1 MVVARTRDLRKRCN
15 PGSRFVV
22 LTDVRR
28 LRPGGFTIF
37 VFVVAAA
44 CTLGAIGTHGRT
56 RGSSSTC
63 PDAPGFICST
73 LAVPLD
79 RSGHARGTLGLR
91 VAAQQGSAPRG
102 VVVFLTG
109 GPGQPGEPFA
119 GRVAARMGH
128 AFSGYRLVLF
138 DQRGTGG
145 TALRCPALQRQMGS
159 SDLAVP
165 TRRAVVSC
173 ARAIGPKRRFFT
185 TADTVEDLE
194 ALRRS
199 LGVDK
204 LTLDGVSYG
213 TFVAERYAIRHPTHV
228 ARLVLDS
235 VVPHPTLDPLYVADA
250 KAVARVLRLVCREQ
264 RCPGDPAR
272 DFAFAVRHRAIG
284 NRLLDALVT
293 MSVADPSYPG
303 VSSGLHAARSGN
315 WRPLLNLIVRW
326 RPERTPAE
334 FLSQGLHASTLC
346 GDTRMPWGSS
356 AVALSRRPSALRR
369 AVAKLRDADVWPLT
383 RGILAGNGIV
393 KTCLWWPPTP
403 APPEPRAAKLPP
415 VPTLLLA
422 GDHDLS
428 TPLTWARDEARAAP
442 KGKLVVIHGSGHST
456 QMRASVDTARDAVA
470 EFLH

>member
-1 MVVARTRDLRKRCN
+1 V
-15 PGSRFVV
+15 RFVV
-22 LTDVRR
+22 LLNVRR

-37 VFVVAAA
+37 VFVVVAA
-44 CTLGAIGTHGRT
+44 CTLGAIATHGRT
-56 RGSSSTC
+56 RASGSACS
-63 PDAPGFICST
+63 DAPGFTCST
-73 LAVPLD
+73 LPVPLD
-79 RSGHARGTLGLR
+79 RTGHFRGTLGLR
-91 VAAQQGSAPRG
+91 VAAQQGNAPRG

-119 GRVAARMGH
+119 ARVAARMAH

-185 TADTVEDLE
+185 TAETVEDLE

-213 TFVAERYAIRHPTHV
+213 TFVAERYALKHPTHV

-235 VVPHPTLDPLYVADA
+235 VVPHPTLDALYVADG
-250 KAVARVLRLVCREQ
+250 KALARVLRMVCREQ
-264 RCPGDPAR
+264 RCSGDPAR
-272 DFAFAVRHRAIG
+272 DLAFAVRRRPVG

-293 MSVADPSYPG
+293 MSVADPTYPG
-303 VSSGLHAARSGN
+303 VISALHAARSAN
-315 WRPLLNLIVRW
+315 WQPLLTLVRRW
-326 RPERTPAE
+326 RPERTPAGV
-334 FLSQGLHASTLC
+334 LSQGLHASTLC

-356 AVALSRRPSALRR
+356 AAPAARRAAALRR
-369 AVAKLRDADVWPLT
+369 AEARIRDADVWPLT

-403 APPEPRAAKLPP
+403 APGQPRAAKLPP

-428 TPLTWARDEARAAP
+428 TPLTWARDEARRAP
-442 KGKLVVIHGSGHST
+442 KGKLVIVRGSGHST

>member
-1 MVVARTRDLRKRCN
+1 M
-15 PGSRFVV
+15 
-22 LTDVRR
+22 
-28 LRPGGFTIF
+28 
-37 VFVVAAA
+37 
-44 CTLGAIGTHGRT
+44 
-56 RGSSSTC
+56 
-63 PDAPGFICST
+63 CST
-73 LAVPLD
+73 LPVPLD
-79 RSGHARGTLGLR
+79 RSGHVRGTLGLR
-91 VAAQQGSAPRG
+91 YAAQQGSAPRG
-102 VVVFLTG
+102 VLVFLTG

-119 GRVAARMGH
+119 ARVAARMGH

-145 TALRCPALQRQMGS
+145 TALRCPELQRQMGS

-173 ARAIGPKRRFFT
+173 ARSIGPKRRFFT
-185 TADTVEDLE
+185 TAATVADLE

-213 TFVAERYAIRHPTHV
+213 TFVAERYALAHPTHV

-235 VVPHPTLDPLYVADA
+235 VVPHPTLDPLYVADG
-250 KAVARVLRLVCREQ
+250 KAIARVLRLVCREQ
-264 RCPGDPAR
+264 GCSGDPAR
-272 DFAFAVRHRAIG
+272 DLAFAVRHRPIG

-303 VSSGLHAARSGN
+303 VISGLHAARAGN
-315 WRPLLNLIVRW
+315 WKPLMDLVARW
-326 RPERTPAE
+326 RPERTPPE

-356 AVALSRRPSALRR
+356 AVPTARRAAALRR
-369 AVAKLRDADVWPLT
+369 AVARLRDTDVWPLT
-383 RGILAGNGIV
+383 PGVLAGNGIV
-393 KTCLWWPPTP
+393 MTCLWWPPTA

-428 TPLTWARDEARAAP
+428 TPLTWARDEAGRAP
-442 KGKLVVIHGSGHST
+442 KGKLVVVHGSGHST
-456 QMRASVDTARDAVA
+456 QMRASVDAARDAVA